1 MSLWLFKNMD
11 DTIETFYSKCDDF
24 IENHKQKNNELWKV
38 SKDFELI
45 SSLFKK

>member
-24 IENHKQKNNELWKV
+24 IKKKKKNNELTKV